1 MREAASRDV
10 VVVEEA
16 DGEAVVS
23 FLRGGLRAA
32 VLRGTRAHIEP
43 KIAPTVARVYFSGAA
58 SVDPRLLTSEKIAEL
73 LIIAS
78 FAESESYLEVSVTE
92 ESETVARLRRA
103 LGLDRRTPRRRHAA
117 ASAG

>member
-1 MREAASRDV
+1 
-10 VVVEEA
+10 
-16 DGEAVVS
+16 VS

-32 VLRGTRAHIEP
+32 VLRGKRSHIEP
-43 KIAPTVARVYFSGAA
+43 KIAPTLKRVYFSGAPP
-58 SVDPRLLTSEKIAEL
+58 VDPLRLTSEKIAEL

-78 FAESESYLEVSVTE
+78 FAEGEAYLEVPVGDAP
-92 ESETVARLRRA
+92 ETLARLRRA